1 MVALQSKPLGL
12 LGWLLS
18 ILLGLVCGDSTDPET
33 PTQARM
39 A

>member
-1 MVALQSKPLGL
+1 MVALQRKPLGL

-18 ILLGLVCGDSTDPET
+18 TLLGLVCGDSTEPET
-33 PTQARM
+33 PTQAHT